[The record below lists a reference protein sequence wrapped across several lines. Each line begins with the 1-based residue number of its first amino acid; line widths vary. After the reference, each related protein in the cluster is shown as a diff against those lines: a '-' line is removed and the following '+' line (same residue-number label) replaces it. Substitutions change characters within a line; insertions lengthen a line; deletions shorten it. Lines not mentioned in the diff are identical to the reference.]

1 MKRRQSRKGSVLLS
15 VVCFTTV
22 LTILAT
28 TALSMSHVANK
39 TSNKNV
45 RSTQAEITAE
55 NYLQQYLMTFT
66 GTGNDK
72 YKDLQTLAA
81 SGTETSPQVVNVSM
95 TTASGTAVNSQ
106 GDCSIYVYKKG
117 SSVYV
122 KSVATYAGEEEQALA
137 VFSSSSGTPWK
148 SVNALEAVGKIDTNG
163 VSAPVNGTMIIESSD
178 PTAVTHL
185 KNDAQY
191 QTHLYIENNVY
202 IDSKLY
208 MEAVNNKNDST
219 NNFRQAPTITCLGYL
234 SLYNEP
240 EFNVTDGAPKTDIK
254 GTRGVSGV
262 ELSNKDGYINVDK
275 KIIMYPKEN
284 KMGTSSTPM
293 DIYCRGAYIGGVPNQ
308 KNIDGTY
315 FFQDT
320 DTIIKAFTEQDSSG
334 NITVWNG
341 WLGGYHS
348 LGTQNGKFSMY
359 GNFYSMKSAGSGT
372 NQNGDLVLVNGQPM
386 VVNGS
391 LFVDG
396 DVYIIDNASI
406 EVTGDCRITGKIY
419 FGYDRTKYAVINSDG
434 TISCFKDD
442 GTGNFVSDTDTGNG
456 STYKKCTDKIKVT
469 GTSSVKSNSV
479 ATSKERDVVPA
490 LDYDP
495 YTFGTRQSLK
505 VLYADTTP
513 NDMYQETDQ
522 KEVKY
527 IKKKYD
533 AALNTDILSMS
544 YDRVDTNTG
553 LATTVNS
560 AVTDYPKI
568 SVDTSD
574 LTKGYKSIDEVYN
587 YFVNGGRKLTIN
599 GSCKIPENVWKTQNV
614 QITVNVTDSD
624 VVVLIP
630 AKGSDSYKQSDG
642 NWTTNTSFE
651 GKIRVNTTAVTGKH
665 FCYFMLYDP
674 TASEDYYSRTVDSSS
689 SYPIIAFNNGSV
701 VYGDQ
706 LTDNPSDI
714 PGTSNFGKY
723 NKLKDTTTGTN
734 ATTDNRIM
742 FLMPNNSA
750 MILGSNDVKVQGTFY
765 GPQADLQYNHNGS
778 MLYGQAKLRN
788 FTKTF
793 DGKAMTIED
802 IFPAES
808 SILDYITFKHPTNEK
823 FELNYFTNKVS

>member
-1 MKRRQSRKGSVLLS
+1 
-15 VVCFTTV
+15 
-22 LTILAT
+22 
-28 TALSMSHVANK
+28 
-39 TSNKNV
+39 
-45 RSTQAEITAE
+45 
-55 NYLQQYLMTFT
+55 
-66 GTGNDK
+66 
-72 YKDLQTLAA
+72 
-81 SGTETSPQVVNVSM
+81 
-95 TTASGTAVNSQ
+95 
-106 GDCSIYVYKKG
+106 
-117 SSVYV
+117 
-122 KSVATYAGEEEQALA
+122 
-137 VFSSSSGTPWK
+137 
-148 SVNALEAVGKIDTNG
+148 
-163 VSAPVNGTMIIESSD
+163 
-178 PTAVTHL
+178 
-185 KNDAQY
+185 
-191 QTHLYIENNVY
+191 
-202 IDSKLY
+202 
-208 MEAVNNKNDST
+208 
-219 NNFRQAPTITCLGYL
+219 
-234 SLYNEP
+234 
-240 EFNVTDGAPKTDIK
+240 
-254 GTRGVSGV
+254 
-262 ELSNKDGYINVDK
+262 K
-275 KIIMYPKEN
+275 KIIIYPSTDN
-284 KMGTSSTPM
+284 IGTSNTPM
-293 DIYCRGAYIGGVPNQ
+293 DIYCRGAYIGGLSYAVNT
-308 KNIDGTY
+308 DGTD
-315 FFQDT
+315 FFADKNEIVAAFSGT
-320 DTIIKAFTEQDSSG
+320 DASG
-334 NITVWNG
+334 NAKSG
-341 WLGGYHS
+341 W
-348 LGTQNGKFSMY
+348 LGTQNGLFSMY
-359 GNFYSMKSAGSGT
+359 GNFYSIKGSST
-372 NQNGDLVLVNGQPM
+372 SQNGDLVLTNGQSM
-386 VVNGS
+386 TINGS

-396 DVYIIDNASI
+396 DVYIMDSSAKI
-406 EVTGDCRITGKIY
+406 VTTEDCHITGKIY
-419 FGYDRTKYAVINSDG
+419 FGADRTKYAVINSDG

-442 GTGNFVSDTDTGNG
+442 GTGNFIADSDTTDG
-456 STYKKCTDKIKVT
+456 STYKKCLNQISVPAGKV
-469 GTSSVKSNSV
+469 KNNSV
-479 ATSKERDVVPA
+479 ATGKERDVVPA

-560 AVTDYPKI
+560 EVTDYPKI
-568 SVDTSD
+568 PVDTSD

-587 YFVNGGRKLTIN
+587 DFVNGGRKLTIN